1 MLVCKGLGGIGLGLV
16 GGQGISVQPPALV
29 SLACLLCLN
38 WLSKICVYREN
49 WYLDATEAS

>member
-1 MLVCKGLGGIGLGLV
+1 MVVCKGLGGIGLGLV